1 MKKVGEL
8 YPLKISQG
16 LWQKISIDIIGPLP
30 RSNNKD
36 AIVVIVDQFIKIIK
50 LKATITTVSSEKV
63 AKIQKE
69 NSWKIHR
76 VQKKILSDRGFQFVS
91 QFMKDLSKV
100 LETKITLS
108 IVYHSQTDR
117 KTEIIN
123 QEVKEFLQYY
133 VNYQQDDWTEW
144 LSVAEL

>member
-63 AKIQKE
+63 AKI
-69 NSWKIHR
+69 
-76 VQKKILSDRGFQFVS
+76 
-91 QFMKDLSKV
+91 
-100 LETKITLS
+100 
-108 IVYHSQTDR
+108 
-117 KTEIIN
+117 
-123 QEVKEFLQYY
+123 
-133 VNYQQDDWTEW
+133 
-144 LSVAEL
+144 